1 MKKTVNFSLSKSIYI
16 QIDQQSPHNCELLN
30 SVMAVNANESRDSHS
45 DTLKDWWASYSAFTL
60 KSFFPVHTS
69 LLIADHVILIISIE
83 SNEQKMP

>member
-45 DTLKDWWASYSAFTL
+45 DTLKDW
-60 KSFFPVHTS
+60 
-69 LLIADHVILIISIE
+69 
-83 SNEQKMP
+83 